1 MKLIEI
7 EGLKSSSDSRGFSIR
22 PLSDEELQTKKIFN
36 LHLVSLKPGVVR
48 GNHFHRYQ
56 NEVIC
61 VFGSRCKMAV
71 VDNKTGK
78 REEEII
84 EEDKRVLLKIPTNV
98 THALKNIGNDTL
110 YLLCYSDR
118 EYNPENHD
126 AVANKILE

>member
-7 EGLKSSSDSRGFSIR
+7 VDIEASSDNRGIAIR
-22 PLSDEELQTKKIFN
+22 PLSDEKLQKKNIFN

-48 GNHFHRYQ
+48 GNHFHQYQ

-61 VFGSRCKMAV
+61 IFGSRCKIVA

-84 EEDKRVLLKIPTNV
+84 EEDKQVLLRVPINI
-98 THALKNIGNDTL
+98 THAIKNVGNGIL

-118 EYNPENHD
+118 PYNPQDHD
-126 AVANKILE
+126 AVANRVLE